1 MYLILRILRPKKQEV
16 TTTEEQDN
24 IQDIISE
31 GVEGDSHSIVE
42 RATAIIEKHLD
53 DPDFNINVFA
63 HEMAMSRT
71 NLFTKL
77 KAATGQTPNNMIIT
91 IRLKKA
97 AYMLKNNPDLS
108 IVEIADRTGFN
119 SVKYFSKCFN
129 DVYNIRPGNY
139 RKDK

>member
-1 MYLILRILRPKKQEV
+1 MWIGTDYGLNRYDGHSVEVFLIVITPPWFKTWWAIALWIIFSAAAMYLILRILRPKKQEV

-77 KAATGQTPNNMIIT
+77 KAAT
-91 IRLKKA
+91 
-97 AYMLKNNPDLS
+97 
-108 IVEIADRTGFN
+108 
-119 SVKYFSKCFN
+119 
-129 DVYNIRPGNY
+129 
-139 RKDK
+139 